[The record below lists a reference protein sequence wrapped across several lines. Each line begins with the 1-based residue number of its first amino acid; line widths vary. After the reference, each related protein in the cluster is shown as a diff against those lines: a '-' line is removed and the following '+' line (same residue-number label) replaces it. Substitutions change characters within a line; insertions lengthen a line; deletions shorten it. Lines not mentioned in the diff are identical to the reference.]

1 MRFKLRLTLVP
12 LARTS
17 AETEL
22 DARRVFSPCTSAETE
37 MDAARVYLFPVGFR
51 RMDVRPVCLLPVH
64 EKVVPLA

>member
-1 MRFKLRLTLVP
+1 MP

-37 MDAARVYLFPVGFR
+37 MDAARVYLFPGGFR
-51 RMDVRPVCLLPVH
+51 RGDVRPECLLPVH
-64 EKVVPLA
+64 VKVVPLA